1 MRHNVS
7 NVHNTFL
14 ISQHFRSGWQMNFLI
29 ISCLFG
35 IAAVLSMTVGTG
47 EIEEWAKPSSIGNGD
62 STNLKAPDKPLK
74 VIVA

>member
-1 MRHNVS
+1 
-7 NVHNTFL
+7 
-14 ISQHFRSGWQMNFLI
+14 MNFLI

-74 VIVA
+74 VIVV